1 MPHVVFFIQSREE
14 TGTCT
19 QGTQVSP
26 GDPTMTLSRCLRG
39 VPHTLVSW
47 RNWKG
52 HCPPRGFF
60 PKMDKGVT
68 ESYVPNFPRFLCFIS
83 KKTMR
88 KKKTRKKHS
97 RFVVCGMTSYY
108 LCDVLSNL
116 QIERGQKDWC
126 ILAQPTRSPVF
137 RVFVC
142 PLDVKICRRPQC
154 CFQLLY
160 DPNSLPCFM
169 VISLWYLD
177 ELHWPHSDVTGMMV
191 LIITIIYMENYAQ
204 MALLQLLSG

>member
-1 MPHVVFFIQSREE
+1 M
-14 TGTCT
+14 
-19 QGTQVSP
+19 SP
-26 GDPTMTLSRCLRG
+26 SLRG

-52 HCPPRGFF
+52 HCPKWRAEPSGKPEFPEPNVQKIKKKPRCFF

-68 ESYVPNFPRFLCFIS
+68 ESYVPNFPWFLCFIS

-88 KKKTRKKHS
+88 KKKTKKTHS

-126 ILAQPTRSPVF
+126 IVAQPTRSPVF

-142 PLDVKICRRPQC
+142 PLGVKICRRPQC

-177 ELHWPHSDVTGMMV
+177 ELQWPHSDVTGMMI
-191 LIITIIYMENYAQ
+191 LIISTIYMENYAQ

>member
-1 MPHVVFFIQSREE
+1 
-14 TGTCT
+14 
-19 QGTQVSP
+19 
-26 GDPTMTLSRCLRG
+26 
-39 VPHTLVSW
+39 
-47 RNWKG
+47 
-52 HCPPRGFF
+52 
-60 PKMDKGVT
+60 MDKGVT
-68 ESYVPNFPRFLCFIS
+68 ESYVPNFPWFLCFIS

-177 ELHWPHSDVTGMMV
+177 ELHLHHSDVTGMMV